1 MKFKVVM
8 GVLGTLLWLL
18 GLLML
23 IPLFVSIYYGE
34 SPQTFA
40 IAFTITMV
48 AGTIFAFRIEPAK
61 EDWDLKEGFM
71 IVAFGWLAAAIFGAI
86 PFVLEGMTPINA
98 FFESMSGFTTTG
110 ATVMV
115 DIESHS
121 RGLLFWRSLT
131 QWLGGMGIIML
142 FIAILPKLGI
152 AGRQMF
158 RAEVPGP
165 QEDKLRPRIR
175 ETAKILWMVYVAISV
190 VECVALYLAGLNLY
204 DSVTHTFTTM
214 ACGGFS
220 PYADSI
226 AAFNSPVVEGIICFF
241 MFLAGANFALH
252 YRMFYVDKGSLL
264 KDDEFKFYTLI
275 IAIATLSLTLLLFK
289 DHVYGLGT
297 SFRYSVFQVLSILT
311 TTGYATVDF
320 NQWADS
326 GRMLLFIVMFF
337 GGCAG
342 STGGGIK
349 IVRILLLLRYAN
361 RELFK
366 AVHPKAVRIIRFN
379 GKAVSDD
386 VMHSIVSFVIIYFI
400 LFFISSG
407 LLTMMGM
414 DVFSSLSASIATLGN
429 IGPAFNLFGP
439 MANYNLLPFMGK
451 LLLVLNMWIGRL
463 EVFTVMVMLTSAF
476 WKK

>member
-1 MKFKVVM
+1 
-8 GVLGTLLWLL
+8 
-18 GLLML
+18 
-23 IPLFVSIYYGE
+23 
-34 SPQTFA
+34 
-40 IAFTITMV
+40 
-48 AGTIFAFRIEPAK
+48 
-61 EDWDLKEGFM
+61 M
-71 IVAFGWLAAAIFGAI
+71 I
-86 PFVLEGMTPINA
+86 
-98 FFESMSGFTTTG
+98 
-110 ATVMV
+110 
-115 DIESHS
+115 
-121 RGLLFWRSLT
+121 

-204 DSVTHTFTTM
+204 DAVTHTFTTM

-241 MFLAGANFALH
+241 MFVAGANFALH

-275 IAIATLSLTLLLFK
+275 VAIATLILTLLLFK
-289 DHVYGLGT
+289 DHLYGLDT

-326 GRMLLFIVMFF
+326 GRMILFIVMFF

-349 IVRILLLLRYAN
+349 IVRTLLLLRYAN

-379 GKAVSDD
+379 GKAVPDD
-386 VMHSIVSFVIIYFI
+386 VMQSIISFVIIYFI

-407 LLTMMGM
+407 LLSMMGM

-429 IGPAFNLFGP
+429 IGPGFNIFGP
-439 MANYNLLPFMGK
+439 MANYDLLPFMGK
-451 LLLVLNMWIGRL
+451 LVLVLNMWIGRL

>member
-1 MKFKVVM
+1 
-8 GVLGTLLWLL
+8 
-18 GLLML
+18 
-23 IPLFVSIYYGE
+23 
-34 SPQTFA
+34 
-40 IAFTITMV
+40 
-48 AGTIFAFRIEPAK
+48 
-61 EDWDLKEGFM
+61 
-71 IVAFGWLAAAIFGAI
+71 
-86 PFVLEGMTPINA
+86 
-98 FFESMSGFTTTG
+98 
-110 ATVMV
+110 
-115 DIESHS
+115 
-121 RGLLFWRSLT
+121 
-131 QWLGGMGIIML
+131 
-142 FIAILPKLGI
+142 
-152 AGRQMF
+152 
-158 RAEVPGP
+158 
-165 QEDKLRPRIR
+165 
-175 ETAKILWMVYVAISV
+175 
-190 VECVALYLAGLNLY
+190 
-204 DSVTHTFTTM
+204 M

-241 MFLAGANFALH
+241 MFVAGANFALH

-275 IAIATLSLTLLLFK
+275 VAIATLILTLLLFK
-289 DHVYGLGT
+289 DHLYGLDT

-326 GRMLLFIVMFF
+326 GRMILFIVMFF

-349 IVRILLLLRYAN
+349 IVRTLLLLRYAN

-379 GKAVSDD
+379 GKAVPDD

-400 LFFISSG
+400 IFFVSSG
-407 LLTMMGM
+407 LLSMMGM

-439 MANYNLLPFMGK
+439 MANYDLLPFMGK

-463 EVFTVMVMLTSAF
+463 EIFTVMVMFTSAF